1 LSCLVS
7 YVCWG
12 DQLCSLRAVCNP
24 LEMNKAL
31 NQNNYV
37 PCQKW
42 YFLICN
48 LASVPDTNVAYSYL
62 HENIKKSC
70 YSCWEDPDLK
80 WKEDFPDAKLLTSV
94 WKI

>member
-1 LSCLVS
+1 MFHAKS
-7 YVCWG
+7 G
-12 DQLCSLRAVCNP
+12 T
-24 LEMNKAL
+24 
-31 NQNNYV
+31 
-37 PCQKW
+37 
-42 YFLICN
+42 FLICN

-94 WKI
+94 GKN